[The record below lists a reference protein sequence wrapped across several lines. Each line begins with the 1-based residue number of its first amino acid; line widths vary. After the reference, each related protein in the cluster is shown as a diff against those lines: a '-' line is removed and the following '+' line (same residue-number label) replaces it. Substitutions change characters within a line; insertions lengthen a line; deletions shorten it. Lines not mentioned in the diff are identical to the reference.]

1 MVVATDSLVCLKFK
15 QSFSINYAIF
25 RTQVYFFCLD
35 LHVYLALHKA
45 NIPLSGLNN
54 IVLATFQKEDIQFD
68 YFK

>member
-1 MVVATDSLVCLKFK
+1 MQFVRFVGHKSL
-15 QSFSINYAIF
+15 
-25 RTQVYFFCLD
+25 FFCLD